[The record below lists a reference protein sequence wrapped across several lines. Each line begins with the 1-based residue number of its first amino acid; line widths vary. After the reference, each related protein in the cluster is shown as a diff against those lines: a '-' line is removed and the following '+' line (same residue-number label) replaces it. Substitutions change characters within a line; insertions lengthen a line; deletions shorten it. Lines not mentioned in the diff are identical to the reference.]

1 MANKITLTG
10 IKPTGSPHLGNL
22 VGAILPALKLAAR
35 PDMTSVF
42 FIADYHA
49 LTTVRDADEM
59 NRLSHEVAAAWIAFG
74 LDPEKV
80 VFYRQSDVPEIF
92 ELAWVLSCFTP
103 KGKMNRAHAYKA
115 AMDQNVESG
124 NDADAGIHMGLYGYP
139 VLMAADI
146 LMFGS
151 HYVPVG
157 RDQEQH
163 VEIARDIADRFN
175 NSFGQTLVLPE
186 AKIDDNIASIAGID
200 GRKMSKSYNNAIP
213 LFADPKG
220 TRKLVMK
227 YKTDSSSPQEP
238 KDPDTSVLF
247 QLYREFAD
255 EAQLAALRQRYESGI
270 GWGEVKELV
279 AERLNDFLAEPRHL
293 YADLMS
299 NTLILDAHLAHGAE
313 RARAMARPILDD
325 IRRKIGMHT

>member
-22 VGAILPALKLAAR
+22 VGAILPALQLAQQ
-35 PDMTSVF
+35 PNMTSVY

-49 LTTVRDADEM
+49 LTTIHDAAEM
-59 NRLSHEVAAAWIAFG
+59 SHLSHEVAASWMAFG
-74 LDPEKV
+74 LDPTKV

-92 ELAWVLSCFTP
+92 ELTWVLACFTP

-115 AMDQNVESG
+115 ATDLNVEAG
-124 NDADAGIHMGLYGYP
+124 NDADAGIHMGLFCYP

-175 NSFGQTLVLPE
+175 NAFGETLTLPE
-186 AKIDDNIASIAGID
+186 ARIDDNIAAIAGID

-213 LFADPKG
+213 LFADPKR

-227 YKTDSSSPQEP
+227 YKTDSSAPEEP
-238 KDPDTSVLF
+238 KNPDTSVLF
-247 QLYREFAD
+247 HLYREFAN
-255 EAQLAALRQRYESGI
+255 ETQVAALRQRYASGI

-279 AERLNDFLAEPRHL
+279 AERLNDFLEEPRRI
-293 YADLMS
+293 YDELMS
-299 NTLILDAHLAHGAE
+299 HPQVLDAHLARGAE
-313 RARAMARPILDD
+313 RARALARPIMDD
-325 IRRKIGMHT
+325 IRRKVGMHT